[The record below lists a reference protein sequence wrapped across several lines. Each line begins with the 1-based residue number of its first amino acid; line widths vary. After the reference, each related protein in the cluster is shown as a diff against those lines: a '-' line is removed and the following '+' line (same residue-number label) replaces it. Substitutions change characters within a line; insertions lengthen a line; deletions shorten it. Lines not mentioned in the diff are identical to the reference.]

1 MVERLFHYIEDMS
14 IILGK
19 TPASIYGHLA
29 RKQFDAVPQPIKLG
43 RRLAWPVK
51 FVDEWI
57 NEKATRANEKARAQ
71 RNHTT
76 PPIKRRGRPRKS
88 ERKNGDAQ

>member
-1 MVERLFHYIEDMS
+1 MVEKLFHYIEDMS

-43 RRLAWPVK
+43 RRLA
-51 FVDEWI
+51 
-57 NEKATRANEKARAQ
+57 
-71 RNHTT
+71 
-76 PPIKRRGRPRKS
+76 
-88 ERKNGDAQ
+88 